1 MSSTRNRAVRR
12 MLAPSAALIAGA
24 ALSGCVGM
32 APTYGTGKAAD
43 EQLMEDVTS
52 MFSLA
57 PKKREQI
64 DYKPRPELVKPAPGT
79 EVAALPAPQDNIVT
93 ASSNSAVWPESPEAR
108 RARVRAEATEKRD
121 DPNFEP
127 EIAMNYEKP
136 NNSVNS
142 RYLYRGNVEI
152 LKGTGPEKQQRAD
165 FNKRLAENK
174 QGSATS
180 RKYLSE
186 PPLEYRVPAET
197 AAVGDVGEDEWKKER
212 RRKAGHTKKGGGWWP
227 F

>member
-1 MSSTRNRAVRR
+1 MMDRRARFAAS
-12 MLAPSAALIAGA
+12 APLLVAGA
-24 ALSGCVGM
+24 MLSGCMG
-32 APTYGTGKAAD
+32 APTYGTGTPAD
-43 EQLMEDVTS
+43 QQLLTDVS
-52 MFSLA
+52 DMFSLA
-57 PKKREQI
+57 PKDDKKI

>member
-1 MSSTRNRAVRR
+1 M
-12 MLAPSAALIAGA
+12 
-24 ALSGCVGM
+24 
-32 APTYGTGKAAD
+32 
-43 EQLMEDVTS
+43 
-52 MFSLA
+52 
-57 PKKREQI
+57 
-64 DYKPRPELVKPAPGT
+64 
-79 EVAALPAPQDNIVT
+79 
-93 ASSNSAVWPESPEAR
+93 
-108 RARVRAEATEKRD
+108 RAEATEKRD